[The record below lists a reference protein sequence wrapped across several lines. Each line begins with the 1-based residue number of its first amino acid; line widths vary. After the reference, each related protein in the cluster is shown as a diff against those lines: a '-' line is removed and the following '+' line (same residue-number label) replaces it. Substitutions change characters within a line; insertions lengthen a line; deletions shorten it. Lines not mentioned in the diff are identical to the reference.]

1 MTHDAATGKTTFEGS
16 PSLPSVTLDQVLSF
30 KYLGI
35 PLNYSPRSLFQS
47 YNAQVKTKAK
57 NYLSNVLSFVK
68 SGPDRSELAYTLWTR
83 CAIPAIFYGS
93 EVIPLL
99 ASTISEVEK
108 CQAAVGKF
116 ILQIPRS
123 SSNASVFIDAGLKPV
138 WAVVAEKVLLY
149 ANSTM
154 SKPSTYWAKMAMN
167 ENVACGTTSP
177 YTKSLIK
184 WKHSTNFPGLTPK
197 LIKSSVTTAA
207 IADVLTQQRATCTT
221 TFAMNV
227 PNHSKSSK
235 WFQPKSWVNDS
246 CCSAIIAQ
254 FRACN
259 ANLGN
264 RGPAKDGKFY
274 KLCVLCATTGV
285 TALNNEVRHHP

>member
-35 PLNYSPRSLFQS
+35 PLNCSPRSLFQS

-154 SKPSTYWAKMAMN
+154 FKP
-167 ENVACGTTSP
+167 
-177 YTKSLIK
+177 
-184 WKHSTNFPGLTPK
+184 
-197 LIKSSVTTAA
+197 
-207 IADVLTQQRATCTT
+207 
-221 TFAMNV
+221 
-227 PNHSKSSK
+227 
-235 WFQPKSWVNDS
+235 
-246 CCSAIIAQ
+246 
-254 FRACN
+254 
-259 ANLGN
+259 
-264 RGPAKDGKFY
+264 
-274 KLCVLCATTGV
+274 
-285 TALNNEVRHHP
+285 